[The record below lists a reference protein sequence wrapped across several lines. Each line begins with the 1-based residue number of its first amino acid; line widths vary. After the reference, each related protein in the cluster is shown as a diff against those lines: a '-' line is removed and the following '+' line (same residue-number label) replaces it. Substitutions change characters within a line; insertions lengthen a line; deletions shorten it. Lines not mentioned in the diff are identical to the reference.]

1 MDLSKAAQV
10 IQAPLSETLSQ
21 LSAAFAE
28 AIPHRAISELSN
40 CSFAPFKF
48 RGESPGPS
56 VTIAD
61 IAALRSLVG
70 DRGAWQGRAVLA
82 GVEIPVVVLVSAFS
96 APSALLVLLRTD
108 EPPVSEVVLAS
119 ANALWDVVTAHMEA
133 LRNEAVPATLAV
145 SRAAA
150 AARAVTISD
159 LGDAYG
165 AALTALL
172 GVLRDRDVD
181 DAPAR
186 ARAVDLAVT
195 SLVELRARADLDR
208 AQTEERAGDAFERLA
223 ESLRRVLRGRDVRLD
238 LGTPGAEEGADRV
251 LPTDI
256 ASTAA
261 AVVRSSVHAMLD
273 DQRGVSRI
281 HIGWKI
287 VGAVLRATVR
297 DDGPGTLSCGSLDTR
312 RVAERLGP
320 IGGVVEVD
328 AVPGWGSTVTIE
340 VPLGPPE
347 SPREDPLTVL
357 GTRELEVLGQL
368 ARGRR
373 NRDIAG
379 DLHISESTVKFHVA
393 KILEKLGV
401 GSRGEAAALAH
412 EWGATAR

>member
-1 MDLSKAAQV
+1 MDLLTAAKV
-10 IQAPLSETLSQ
+10 IQAPLSETLTH
-21 LSAAFAE
+21 LSAVLAE
-28 AIPHRAISELSN
+28 AVPHRAVAELSN

-61 IAALRSLVG
+61 LAALRSSVPG
-70 DRGAWQGRAVLA
+70 GGVWQGRAVMA
-82 GVEIPVVVLVSAFS
+82 GIEVPVVVLASGFS
-96 APSALLVLLRTD
+96 EPTALLVLLRTED
-108 EPPVSEVVLAS
+108 TPVPQELLAP
-119 ANALWDVVTAHMEA
+119 ANALWDVVTAHMED

-150 AARAVTISD
+150 AARAVAISD

-165 AALTALL
+165 TALTALL

-181 DAPAR
+181 DQSAR
-186 ARAVDLAVT
+186 SRAVDLAVT
-195 SLVELRARADLDR
+195 ALAELRSRADLDR
-208 AQTEERAGDAFERLA
+208 AQTEERTGDSFERLA
-223 ESLRRVLRGRDVRLD
+223 ESLRRVLRGRGVRLD

-251 LPTDI
+251 LPTDV

-261 AVVRSSVHAMLD
+261 AVVRSAVHAMLD
-273 DQRGVSRI
+273 DQRGVTRV
-281 HIGWKI
+281 HVGWK
-287 VGAVLRATVR
+287 VAGAVLRATVR
-297 DDGPGTLSCGSLDTR
+297 DDGPGTLSCGSLDAR

-320 IGGVVEVD
+320 LGGRVEVD
-328 AVPGWGSTVTIE
+328 AVPGWGTIVTID

-347 SPREDPLTVL
+347 TPREDPLTTL
-357 GTRELEVLGQL
+357 GARELEVLGQL

-393 KILEKLGV
+393 KILDKLGV

-412 EWGATAR
+412 EWGAAPR